1 MKKDIIIIII
11 ISTILTIF
19 LYNLF
24 KPRYYNISLK
34 ADDNAK
40 LELSYNGILTK
51 SFNSGTLGFN
61 IDYINSEEIHHA
73 ALYIDGES
81 EPFLGWG
88 INKSIFIIDKS
99 LNKNYS
105 SVNKILNNK
114 DSIYLYL
121 YDDIDNKNII
131 AKYKVLIEK
140 RN

>member
-1 MKKDIIIIII
+1 MKKAIIIIII

-34 ADDNAK
+34 SDDNTK

-51 SFNSGTLGFN
+51 GFNSGTLGFN
-61 IDYINSEEIHHA
+61 IDYINSEDIHHA
-73 ALYIDGES
+73 ALYIDDES